1 VIILHIEA
9 ETVSALEAR
18 LRADFAHLFDQPPLP
33 LSATLPTPA
42 HVLEAVAAAPQETD
56 LTVAVPVGRKPRGKA
71 AATPAAAPAET
82 APAANG
88 HAPEATPAAPTI
100 ELPALRELMG
110 ELVAKHPQQGAIV
123 KALLT
128 EHAEGAVNLS
138 GTDPRHYDALAAAAR
153 GMLAGLAA
161 DPTA

>member
-1 VIILHIEA
+1 MIILHIEA
-9 ETVSALEAR
+9 ETVSALEDR
-18 LRADFAHLFDQPPLP
+18 LRSDFAHLFGQGSL
-33 LSATLPTPA
+33 TLPAPVASTPQ
-42 HVLEAVAAAPQETD
+42 EGPQETAQ
-56 LTVAVPVGRKPRGKA
+56 TVAAPAGRKPRGKA
-71 AATPAAAPAET
+71 AETPAAAPAEA

-88 HAPEATPAAPTI
+88 HAPEAATAAPTI

-138 GTDPRHYDALAAAAR
+138 GTDPKHYDTLASVAR